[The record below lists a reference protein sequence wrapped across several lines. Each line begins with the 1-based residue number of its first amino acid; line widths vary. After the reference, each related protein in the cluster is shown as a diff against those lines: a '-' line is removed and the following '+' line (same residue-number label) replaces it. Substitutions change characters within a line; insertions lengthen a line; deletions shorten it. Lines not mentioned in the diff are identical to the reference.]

1 MKKFNDLVFQVSIG
15 GGVAAVEEFDNGLVL
30 SVVAGRIAYSTPRED
45 DLDSSQYSSFEVAIL
60 DSDGEFVTR
69 DILQIDNLQI
79 DSDVLGWQGREEI
92 NNIMEI
98 IQLKN
103 IIEISQLKN
112 Q

>member
-1 MKKFNDLVFQVSIG
+1 MIQFKDLKFKDTNFG
-15 GGVAAVEEFDNGLVL
+15 GISAHHTFDNAWQISVAAGKM
-30 SVVAGRIAYSTPRED
+30 AYSTPRED
-45 DLDSSQYSSFEVAIL
+45 GLDSSQYSSFEVAIL

-79 DSDVLGWQGREEI
+79 DSDVLGWQGKEEI

-103 IIEISQLKN
+103 Q
-112 Q
+112 

>member
-1 MKKFNDLVFQVSIG
+1 MKKFDDLVFQV
-15 GGVAAVEEFDNGLVL
+15 GGVGGVSAVEEFDNGLVM

-45 DLDSSQYSSFEVAIL
+45 GLDSNQYSSFEVAIL

-69 DILQIDNLQI
+69 DILQIDN
-79 DSDVLGWQGREEI
+79 DVLGWQGREEI

-103 IIEISQLKN
+103 Q
-112 Q
+112 